1 MLREIAASTESPQR
15 LPEGPGQI
23 ADYELP
29 NLDLATQVGAKMANS
44 RGRHPSTSYPRFIL
58 ALQTLPRAA
67 APIPSPDRPRER
79 EPFLRPHL
87 VKRKFP
93 RSREEQCDSTGE
105 QHPLQLAA
113 IPALRWHL
121 DPERRDQHLRRK
133 QEP

>member
-15 LPEGPGQI
+15 LPVGPGQI

-29 NLDLATQVGAKMANS
+29 NL
-44 RGRHPSTSYPRFIL
+44 
-58 ALQTLPRAA
+58 ALQALPRAA

-121 DPERRDQHLRRK
+121 DPERRDQHLYRK
-133 QEP
+133 QKP